1 MVSAM
6 KDLSLLGVYRVDM
19 FNKVEKVDNFGNR
32 IPSDMIWTCEGSGPP
47 GASSLKA
54 SIANDHKY
62 KEA

>member
-1 MVSAM
+1 MC
-6 KDLSLLGVYRVDM
+6 
-19 FNKVEKVDNFGNR
+19 NKVEKVDNVEDR
-32 IPSDMIWTCEGSGPP
+32 ILSDMIWTCEGSGPT